1 MFSSSGAVQI
11 QTETLEMS
19 LRAALPTLASSA
31 GLGKTQTESVGLGW
45 DLRFCVPDVDLP
57 VCGRDSALC
66 PSVITEV
73 HPASPSK
80 AQIPGDLRPWSNL

>member
-11 QTETLEMS
+11 QTEMLEMS

-31 GLGKTQTESVGLGW
+31 GLGKTQIESVGLGW

-57 VCGRDSALC
+57 VCGRDALDMTQLC
-66 PSVITEV
+66 TLSICDHRST
-73 HPASPSK
+73 SCIS
-80 AQIPGDLRPWSNL
+80 R